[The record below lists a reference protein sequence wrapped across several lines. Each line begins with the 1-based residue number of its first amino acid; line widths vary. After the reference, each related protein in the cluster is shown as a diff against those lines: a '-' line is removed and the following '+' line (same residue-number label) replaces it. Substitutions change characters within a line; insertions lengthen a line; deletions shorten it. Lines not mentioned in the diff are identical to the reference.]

1 MPTFSSHPHPHASS
15 LWHQITAILIALSL
29 GGVASAQQP
38 APRPY
43 TLSVIGG
50 LAGLNQYTRNEQP
63 FWTQELLR
71 LSGGRFTATIVP
83 FDRTGV
89 PGGDMVRLIQ
99 LGVVPFGTILMSSV
113 AAYYPQFG
121 APDLAGMNPDM
132 ATLKRN
138 VAAFRPYLET
148 QLRTR
153 YKIEVLAVYVYPAQ
167 VVFCKRPLTNLS
179 DLAGRRVR
187 VSSVTQSDFIGALNA
202 TPVLTGF
209 AQVKSSLAANEI
221 DCAVT
226 GTMSGNTVGL
236 QELTT
241 HIYSLPITWGLAF
254 FGANRDAWDAM
265 PPDLKALL
273 RQELPKLEQTI
284 WAESERETAEGLA
297 CNTGAPRCTSGRRG
311 KMIEVTPTAQ
321 DAKKSQELFI
331 NVVLPQWIKR
341 CGPTCADLWNRTM
354 GPVQNI
360 VAPAPP

>member
-1 MPTFSSHPHPHASS
+1 MPVLPHHSYLQASS
-15 LWHQITAILIALSL
+15 LWCRITALLIALSS
-29 GGVASAQQP
+29 GGVAWAQQP
-38 APRPY
+38 LPHPY
-43 TLSVIGG
+43 ALRIIGG
-50 LAGLNQYTRNEQP
+50 LAGVNQYTRNEAP
-63 FWTQELLR
+63 FWTQELPR
-71 LSGGRFTATIVP
+71 LSGGRFSATIVP
-83 FDRTGV
+83 FDRTGI

-99 LGVVPFGTILMSSV
+99 LGVVPFGTILMGSV

-121 APDLAGMNPDM
+121 APDLAGLNPDM
-132 ATLKRN
+132 AHLKRN
-138 VAAFRPYLET
+138 MAAFRPYLET
-148 QLRTR
+148 QFRTR
-153 YKIEVLAVYVYPAQ
+153 YKIEVLAIYVYPAQ
-167 VVFCKRPLTNLS
+167 VVFCKQPLSQLS

-187 VSSVTQSDFIGALNA
+187 VSSITQSDFIGALGA

-209 AQVKSSLAANEI
+209 AQIKSSLAAGEI

-236 QELTT
+236 QTLTT

-284 WAESERETAEGLA
+284 WDESERETAEGLA
-297 CNTGAPRCTSGRRG
+297 CNTGAPRCISGQRG
-311 KMIEVTPTAQ
+311 QMTEVTPTAQ
-321 DAKKSQELFI
+321 DAKKSQELFVK
-331 NVVLPQWIKR
+331 VVLPQWLKR
-341 CGPTCADLWNRTM
+341 CGPTCADLWNRTI

>member
-1 MPTFSSHPHPHASS
+1 MPVLPHHSYLQASS
-15 LWHQITAILIALSL
+15 LWCRITALLIALSS
-29 GGVASAQQP
+29 GGVAWAQQP
-38 APRPY
+38 LPHPY
-43 TLSVIGG
+43 ALRIIGG
-50 LAGLNQYTRNEQP
+50 LASVNQYTRNEAP
-63 FWTQELLR
+63 FWTQELPR
-71 LSGGRFTATIVP
+71 LSGGRFSATIVP
-83 FDRTGV
+83 FDRTGI

-99 LGVVPFGTILMSSV
+99 LGVIPFGTILMGSV

-121 APDLAGMNPDM
+121 APDLAGLNPDM
-132 ATLKRN
+132 AHLKRN
-138 VAAFRPYLET
+138 MAAFRPYLET
-148 QLRTR
+148 QFRTR
-153 YKIEVLAVYVYPAQ
+153 YKIEVLAIYVYPAQ
-167 VVFCKRPLTNLS
+167 VVFCKQPLSQLS

-187 VSSVTQSDFIGALNA
+187 VSSITQSDFIGALGA

-209 AQVKSSLAANEI
+209 AQIKSSLAAGEI

-236 QELTT
+236 QTLTT

-284 WAESERETAEGLA
+284 WDESERETAEGLA
-297 CNTGAPRCTSGRRG
+297 CNTGAPRCISGQRG
-311 KMIEVTPTAQ
+311 QMTEVTPTAQ
-321 DAKKSQELFI
+321 DAKKSQELFVK
-331 NVVLPQWIKR
+331 VVLPQWLKR
-341 CGPTCADLWNRTM
+341 CGPTCADLWNRTI